1 MTPRISGL
9 PWMLALALAL
19 VACATPPRDAIP
31 AGVQRD
37 HWAGR
42 MSVRVESDPVQSF
55 SASFELRGSAAQG
68 RLALYSPI
76 GSTVA
81 EMNWSRTQADL
92 RTADGKHQTFES
104 LDALTRQATGTELP
118 VASIFSWLS
127 GLQADTGGWV
137 ADLQEHARG
146 RLIARRLQ
154 PPPAVEMRLIL
165 DQTTP

>member
-1 MTPRISGL
+1 MTLRYSGL
-9 PWMLALALAL
+9 AWMLALALAL
-19 VACATPPRDAIP
+19 VACATPRQDAIP

-68 RLALYSPI
+68 QLALYSPI

-81 EMNWSRTQADL
+81 EMHWSNTPAHL
-92 RTADGKHQTFES
+92 RTADGKRLTFES
-104 LDALTRQATGTELP
+104 LDALTRQAIGTELP

-154 PPPAVEMRLIL
+154 PAPAVEMRLIL